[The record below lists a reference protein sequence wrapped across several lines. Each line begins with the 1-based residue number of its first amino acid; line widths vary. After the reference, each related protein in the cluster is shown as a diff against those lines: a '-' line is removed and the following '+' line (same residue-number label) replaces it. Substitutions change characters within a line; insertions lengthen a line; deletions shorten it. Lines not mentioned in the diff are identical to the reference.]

1 MKNNICEVNVFKEL
15 NLEVAISDKQALIVK
30 EKINYDSDKIILDF
44 KNITDVTTAFLNII
58 MDGFF
63 EKITKP
69 EEVVKK
75 LKFKNHNDSVIFAF
89 GDAYELFKKRFNKK
103 RS

>member
-1 MKNNICEVNVFKEL
+1 MKNNICEVNIYNEL
-15 NLEVAISDKQALIVK
+15 NLRVAISDKQALIIK
-30 EKINYDSDKIILDF
+30 EKINYDSDEIILDF
-44 KNITDVTTAFLNII
+44 EKITDVTTAFLNII

-69 EEVVKK
+69 EEVVRK
-75 LKFKNHNDSVIFAF
+75 LRFKNHNDSVKFAF

-103 RS
+103 RP